1 VTTSQAVEEK
11 VFAAEQGLAGLRLAI
26 IVLNSLVYAFLL
38 DKAGTIRPLA
48 YGVIVTANVY
58 GIAVVAFQ
66 PYRRFP
72 VLLSSYFTTAL
83 DAIFITIWLVATG
96 GLGSVFYPLWLVSV
110 TAVAFRYGLAETVTA
125 AAVYV
130 ASDLA
135 MVVLSGQVP
144 GHAALVVVREAYL
157 VFVAAA
163 GALFARESVK
173 QTEEAIEMRR
183 LAEALRES
191 EERLQRLSD
200 AAFEGIAIHDG
211 SGLIV
216 ESNAAFARLFGY
228 APPEVAGRSAFDL
241 VDPDDHV
248 LVRDRLLRPQD
259 EPYEVRGRRKDGS
272 RFDLEITARDFPYEG
287 RAMRVVAVRDVTE
300 RKRAERALLEKAALQ
315 ATNDRLREIDAMK
328 TQFINNAAHE
338 LGTPLTPIKLQA
350 HLLRS
355 DAALTAKQRRSVDV
369 LNRNVDHLSLMVR
382 DLLDASRL
390 QAGRL
395 SLEPRPVDV
404 ARLVEEAAE
413 SFAEAARQA
422 GVDLRARAEG
432 PLVVKAD
439 APRVTQVL
447 LNLVGNALK
456 FTPAGGSIEVSAQR
470 EGDEVVLRVRDTGA
484 GLSEDQIERL
494 FRPFSQVHDRTGLSH
509 GGTGL
514 GLFISRGIVEQHGG
528 RIWAS
533 SEGPGLGSTFGFALP
548 SAG

>member
-1 VTTSQAVEEK
+1 
-11 VFAAEQGLAGLRLAI
+11 
-26 IVLNSLVYAFLL
+26 
-38 DKAGTIRPLA
+38 
-48 YGVIVTANVY
+48 
-58 GIAVVAFQ
+58 
-66 PYRRFP
+66 
-72 VLLSSYFTTAL
+72 
-83 DAIFITIWLVATG
+83 
-96 GLGSVFYPLWLVSV
+96 
-110 TAVAFRYGLAETVTA
+110 
-125 AAVYV
+125 
-130 ASDLA
+130 
-135 MVVLSGQVP
+135 
-144 GHAALVVVREAYL
+144 
-157 VFVAAA
+157 
-163 GALFARESVK
+163 

-183 LAEALRES
+183 LAAALRAR

-514 GLFISRGIVEQHGG
+514 GLFISRGVAEQHGG

-533 SEGPGLGSTFGFALP
+533 AEGPGLGSTCGFALP
-548 SAG
+548 SAGSAPWSGVQRTRRALFAPVALFGPARPGRYQAESSRRRMRSMERAKERLRSSAARCSCKRERTTSRTFSASKGLVKKFSTLASLMARMAISRSGKAVTRMRGMEGPFFAARARNSRPFMPGIL